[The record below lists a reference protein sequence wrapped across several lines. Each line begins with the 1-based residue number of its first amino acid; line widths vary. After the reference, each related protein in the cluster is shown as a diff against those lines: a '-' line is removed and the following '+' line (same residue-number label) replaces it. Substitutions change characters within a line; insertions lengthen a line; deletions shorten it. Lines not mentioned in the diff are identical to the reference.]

1 MLIALT
7 TALLLASSDPVPGQ
21 DIDSAA
27 AKAKT
32 SFSLAPPIKA
42 FAAPFFGTTMPG
54 VLPLIQ
60 PGQGKSLTPAGETL
74 ESLKPGETGTVC
86 GIRIIKADP
95 KLDPKFSR
103 DVKSTDSGIV
113 RRRNCSPETR

>member
-7 TALLLASSDPVPGQ
+7 TALLVASSDPVPGQ
-21 DIDSAA
+21 DVESAA

-32 SFSLAPPIKA
+32 SLSLAPPVKA

-54 VLPLIQ
+54 VLPLMQ
-60 PGQGKSLTPAGETL
+60 AGQGKSLMPAGETL

-86 GIRIIKADP
+86 GIRIIKPDP

-113 RRRNCSPETR
+113 RRRNCSPEIR